1 MEPELGQRVVGGPV
15 NSASPSRV
23 RLRVAARG
31 YDREEV
37 DAQLVANERGA
48 EKVQARLDEI
58 ETELTATD
66 HRSKVLEAKVSELRD
81 KGGDEPPDSIR
92 WLHDVTDQ
100 ILTVTSDDARELVT
114 KIENESKA
122 EKREAERAAAE
133 MIASAET
140 RASAISG
147 AARREQE
154 EADRQRSESR
164 QQVDLYIEQGKA
176 TAEEVAGAVWNEA
189 HGRIQELRLERVGV
203 EDKSRSVTEELSRV
217 RSSLADL
224 ETFLDRRRTQS

>member
-1 MEPELGQRVVGGPV
+1 M
-15 NSASPSRV
+15 NAASPSRV

-37 DAQLVANERGA
+37 DAQLVSNERGA
-48 EKVQARLDEI
+48 EEVQARLDDI
-58 ETELTATD
+58 EAELTATD
-66 HRSKVLEAKVSELRD
+66 QRSKVLEAKVSELRD

-133 MIASAET
+133 MIASAEA
-140 RASAISG
+140 RAAAISG

-164 QQVDLYIEQGKA
+164 QQVDLYIDQGKA

-189 HGRIQELRLERVGV
+189 HGRIQELRLERVRV
-203 EDKSRSVTEELSRV
+203 EDKNRSVTEELSRV

-224 ETFLDRRRTQS
+224 ETFLGRRRTQD

>member
-1 MEPELGQRVVGGPV
+1 
-15 NSASPSRV
+15 
-23 RLRVAARG
+23 VAARG
-31 YDREEV
+31 YDRDEV

-48 EKVQARLDEI
+48 ESVQARLDDI
-58 ETELTATD
+58 ESQLTETD
-66 HRSKVLEAKVSELRD
+66 HRTKVLEAKVSELRD
-81 KGGDEPPDSIR
+81 KEEDEPPESIR

>member
-1 MEPELGQRVVGGPV
+1 MPVEQELGQRVVGGPV
-15 NSASPSRV
+15 NNGNPSRV

-31 YDREEV
+31 YDRDEV
-37 DAQLVANERGA
+37 DAQVAANERGA
-48 EKVQARLDEI
+48 EKVQARLDDI
-58 ETELTATD
+58 ETQLTDAD
-66 HRSKVLEAKVSELRD
+66 QRSRVLEAKVSELRD

-133 MIASAET
+133 MMASAEA
-140 RASAISG
+140 RAAAISE

-154 EADRQRSESR
+154 EADRQRLESH
-164 QQVDLYIEQGKA
+164 QQVDLYIDQGKN
-176 TAEEVAGAVWNEA
+176 TADEVASAVWNEA
-189 HGRIQELRLERVGV
+189 HGRIQELRLERVRV
-203 EDKSRSVTEELSRV
+203 EDKTRSVTEELSRV

-224 ETFLDRRRTQS
+224 ETYLGR